1 MPVPGYKRFMR
12 PLLEALSDGAEHPV
26 ADAYVAAS
34 DRLGLTEDDRSE
46 LLPSGKQEVWRNRA
60 GWAKTYLAKAGL
72 VDVPRRGIVRIT
84 ELGRHALKSDETI
97 DSTYLERFE
106 SFRKFQGKRSDSD
119 AAVGRLGSAGG
130 TGADDS
136 TPEEALELI
145 YRELRQ
151 GLAQELLEYVRSAEP
166 AFFERTVVHLLVT
179 MGYGGSVKDA
189 GRAIGRSGD
198 NGIDGIIKQDR
209 LGLDNVYIQA
219 KRYAEGRTVGSSDV
233 RNLAG
238 ALQMHKATKGVLIT
252 TSDFTTDAVDTARQ
266 IGTIILVNG
275 EVLADLMVEHN
286 IGVTTTA
293 TYELKRID
301 SDFFED
307 AWGS

>member
-1 MPVPGYKRFMR
+1 MTVPGYKKFMR

-26 ADAYVAAS
+26 AEIYAS
-34 DRLGLTEDDRSE
+34 AGDRLGLTDEDRDE

-72 VDVPRRGIVRIT
+72 VDVPQRGIARIT
-84 ELGRHALKSDETI
+84 EIGREALASGETI
-97 DSTYLERFE
+97 DTAYLERYE
-106 SFRKFQGKRSDSD
+106 SFRKFKNRPSDNDTPAGRPVPASL
-119 AAVGRLGSAGG
+119 AA
-130 TGADDS
+130 ADDS
-136 TPEEALELI
+136 TPEEELERLHRAMRQDLALEL
-145 YRELRQ
+145 
-151 GLAQELLEYVRSAEP
+151 LEQVRSAEP
-166 AFFERTVVHLLVT
+166 AFFERTVVHLLVK

-189 GRAIGRSGD
+189 GQAIGRSGD

-219 KRYAEGRTVGSSDV
+219 KRYAEGRTVGSGDV

-252 TSDFTTDAVDTARQ
+252 TSDFTSDAIATARL

-275 EVLADLMVEHN
+275 EEFAELMVEHN
-286 IGVTTTA
+286 IGVTSTA

-307 AWGS
+307 SWGT